1 MTSLSWSSCSRP
13 FINITQTHSSQAS
26 ELTRGCSQQS
36 APAAVPMSRKRS
48 STSQHG
54 HTPFSSNGASIPPL
68 AIADFQTSHD
78 EPFNNYTVGNASK
91 IRRSDLREVHCHKFL
106 RSQYTIIQ
114 RIGIPHR
121 STISMPGRASP
132 STLRLPF
139 AAVSASTRR
148 ILVFRYHQTTL

>member
-1 MTSLSWSSCSRP
+1 MTSCLGLPVPGHS
-13 FINITQTHSSQAS
+13 INITQTHSSQAS

-78 EPFNNYTVGNASK
+78 EPFNNYGGKREQDS
-91 IRRSDLREVHCHKFL
+91 RSGSQRIHCHKFL
-106 RSQYTIIQ
+106 RSHTIIQ